1 MNISKYSNSC
11 ENAKVPIA
19 DLNPGRIF
27 SCDGNLYMKIENGS
41 EDAKCISLDSGILV
55 YIKRN
60 YSSALVLDLDID
72 TKNKK
77 PINLADANPGDLVII
92 YAEPCIKSNCNTYYS
107 LLTGKEIKCTYAH
120 SAYIIKD
127 TIKAYQ
133 YVKEDKL
140 SSNESIKCVNKDGP
154 SIQLVSPSDIP
165 IGGIFEKD
173 GKLMMKVRIHESDT
187 SSRVCYLWL
196 STGECFTDIS
206 DKVVSCEFIGNAIS
220 YKYKRG

>member
-1 MNISKYSNSC
+1 MNISKYTSSC

-19 DLNPGRIF
+19 DLDPGRIF

-60 YSSALVLDLDID
+60 YSSALILDLDLN

-127 TIKAYQ
+127 TIKA
-133 YVKEDKL
+133 
-140 SSNESIKCVNKDGP
+140 
-154 SIQLVSPSDIP
+154 
-165 IGGIFEKD
+165 
-173 GKLMMKVRIHESDT
+173 
-187 SSRVCYLWL
+187 
-196 STGECFTDIS
+196 
-206 DKVVSCEFIGNAIS
+206 
-220 YKYKRG
+220 

>member
-1 MNISKYSNSC
+1 MNISKYINSC

-19 DLNPGRIF
+19 DLDPGRIF
-27 SCDGNLYMKIENGS
+27 SCDGNLYMKLENVF
-41 EDAKCISLDSGILV
+41 EDAKCISLDNGIIA

-60 YSSALVLDLDID
+60 YSSALKLDLDLD
-72 TKNKK
+72 TKNKET
-77 PINLADANPGDLVII
+77 INLSDTNPGDLVII
-92 YAEPCIKSNCNTYYS
+92 DAEPCIKSNCNTYYS
-107 LLTGKEIKCTYAH
+107 LLTGKEIKYRH

-140 SSNESIKCVNKDGP
+140 SSYESIKCVNKEGP
-154 SIQLVSPSDIP
+154 SIQLVSTSDIP

-196 STGECFTDIS
+196 STGECFTDVS
-206 DKVVSCEFIGNAIS
+206 DKVVPCEFIGNAIS
-220 YKYKRG
+220 YRYKRG